1 MMIPLCCYFLVYF
14 FLGKINL
21 WICQRPRK
29 SESKSESENVCGGGD
44 NNDRRDIYITLV
56 ALKEIDRRRRWE
68 EEVKTC
74 VYIQIIILH
83 ISTFYYC
90 VCFFFSFF
98 FSWHEFV
105 FCVLCFVC
113 VLWLE
118 RETETENATYIQER
132 LKRRKYV
139 MSNFLV

>member
-21 WICQRPRK
+21 WIRQRPR
-29 SESKSESENVCGGGD
+29 KSESENVCGGD
-44 NNDRRDIYITLV
+44 NNNDRRYIYITLV

-68 EEVKTC
+68 EEVETC
-74 VYIQIIILH
+74 VLH
-83 ISTFYYC
+83 SDNYPVYKYFLLLRL
-90 VCFFFSFF
+90 FFFSFF
-98 FSWHEFV
+98 FLGINLCFV

-118 RETETENATYIQER
+118 RETETENTTYIQER

>member
-90 VCFFFSFF
+90 VCFFFLFF
-98 FSWHEFV
+98 FLAWI
-105 FCVLCFVC
+105 CVLCFVFC
-113 VLWLE
+113 VCTVVRKRDRD
-118 RETETENATYIQER
+118 REHNLYTGKTKKKE
-132 LKRRKYV
+132 KRDV
-139 MSNFLV
+139 